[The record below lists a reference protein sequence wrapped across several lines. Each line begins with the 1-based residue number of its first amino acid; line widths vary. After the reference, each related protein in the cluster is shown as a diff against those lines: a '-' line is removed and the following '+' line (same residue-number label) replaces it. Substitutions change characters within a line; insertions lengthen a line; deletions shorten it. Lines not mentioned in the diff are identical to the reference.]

1 MNQYE
6 RRFYEDFHRLVI
18 IQEKILKQ
26 LEKMNESLKEDEELK
41 KQLSSNTLQLE
52 NQQQEFI
59 EYLED
64 LIKQNETV
72 VEVSK
77 YGLPKNC
84 SKLLIDF
91 YKYILSKYK
100 EIIGVK
106 NEKNI
111 IANYFGTK
119 GGE

>member
-1 MNQYE
+1 MSDYRVFNDNGYE
-6 RRFYEDFHRLVI
+6 RTWEELYEDNVRF
-18 IQEKILKQ
+18 QKYKD
-26 LEKMNESLKEDEELK
+26 K
-41 KQLSSNTLQLE
+41 LE
-52 NQQQEFI
+52 NQQKEFI

-91 YKYILSKYK
+91 YKEILSKYK
-100 EIIGVK
+100 EIIGDVK
-106 NEKNI
+106 NENK
-111 IANYFGTK
+111 
-119 GGE
+119 